1 MENTYFR
8 INRSFYQN
16 FKNYKKQITLNIKLL
31 LFPLYDVILKLKIYD
46 ILLNYLKLIINL
58 LFLKMI

>member
-16 FKNYKKQITLNIKLL
+16 LKNYKKQITLNIKLL
-31 LFPLYDVILKLKIYD
+31 LFPLYDVILK
-46 ILLNYLKLIINL
+46 
-58 LFLKMI
+58 

>member
-16 FKNYKKQITLNIKLL
+16 LKNYKKQITLNIKLL